1 MYNLKQKPE
10 QRHHGGGPGSGE
22 HQMLIPEHILQQ
34 ISSRINIVDLI
45 NEYVRLTKKG
55 SRYWGLCPFH
65 NEKTSSFCVTPEKQ
79 VFYCFGCHKGG
90 SAYTFIMEVEK
101 LSFAEAARLLAK
113 KAGVSLETMIGSQE
127 QRKQAVKRDAF
138 IELNQ
143 RICGSFHH
151 LLCNSGRAAH
161 ARIYLEKRGIDAALI
176 EEFQLGY
183 APKSGD
189 WLHDFLLKKNYTP
202 GFLKESGLFSKN
214 GNSYFHDRI
223 MFPIYNTK
231 SEVVG
236 FGGRNLSEYGPKYI
250 NSPENSYFHKGDNL
264 YGIHRALAHIKEKSC
279 FILVEGYTDVLA
291 LFRAGIKHCVAPLG
305 TAFTEQQ
312 ARLLKRYA
320 DKGYLLFDSDEAGMK
335 ATLRTIEI
343 LENNDI
349 QVEVLELPRGLDPAD
364 TMKEKQ
370 GNSVLQ
376 NLLESPIN
384 GFQYILKHAL
394 TLFDADTPHGKERIF
409 NHIFPYL
416 RRIRSQVKQYGYMEI
431 LADALRVDKD
441 AVWADF
447 LHGRA
452 ADTPLRSGKE
462 QKTKEKIS
470 IELFLMCAVS
480 IFRQYFP
487 KVRSILSLDD
497 IEDETARKLYIA
509 LEECFRNDEE
519 SLDALLEKIDDQGLK
534 ELLLKK
540 ISSEEYTSNEEK
552 IIDDSIRR
560 IKQKSLEKKRDL
572 IERQL
577 KAYEKNDNNMVN
589 IRELQMEKMY
599 LDGELQKMKVP

>member
-1 MYNLKQKPE
+1 
-10 QRHHGGGPGSGE
+10 
-22 HQMLIPEHILQQ
+22 MLIPEYLLNQ
-34 ISSRINIVDLI
+34 ISSRINIVELI

-65 NEKTSSFCVTPEKQ
+65 SEKTPSFCVTPDKQ

-101 LSFAEAARLLAK
+101 LSFTEATHLLAK
-113 KAGVSLETMIGSQE
+113 KAGVSLESVFSSQE
-127 QRKQAVKRDAF
+127 QRRHGVKKDAF
-138 IELNQ
+138 IELN
-143 RICGSFHH
+143 RKICGSFHH
-151 LLCNSGRAAH
+151 ILCNTGQAAH
-161 ARIYLEKRGIDAALI
+161 ARIYLEKRGIDAGLR

-183 APKSGD
+183 APKSRD
-189 WLHDFLLKKNYTP
+189 WLYSFLTKKSYTP
-202 GFLKESGLFSKN
+202 DFLKESGLFSKN

-231 SEVVG
+231 NEVVG

-264 YGIHRALAHIKEKSC
+264 YGIHRSLPYIKEKSC

-320 DKGYLLFDSDEAGMK
+320 EKGYLLFDSDEAGMK
-335 ATLRTIEI
+335 ATLRAIEI

-349 QVEVLELPRGLDPAD
+349 QVEVLELPSGQDPAD
-364 TMKEKQ
+364 TVNEKQ
-370 GNSVLQ
+370 GDTVLQ

-394 TLFDADTPHGKERIF
+394 TLFDAASPHGKERIF
-409 NHIFPYL
+409 NYIFPYL
-416 RRIRSQVKQYGYMEI
+416 RRIRSQVKQYGYMEM
-431 LADALRVDKD
+431 LADTLQVDKD

-452 ADTPLRSGKE
+452 VDIPVRRGKE
-462 QKTKEKIS
+462 KKTKEKIS

-487 KVRSILSLDD
+487 KVRSVLSLDD
-497 IEDETARKLYIA
+497 IEDETARNLYIA
-509 LEECFRNDEE
+509 LEECFRNEEE

-540 ISSEEYTSNEEK
+540 ISSEEYRLNEEK
-552 IIDDSIRR
+552 IIEDSIRR
-560 IKQKSLEKKRDL
+560 IKQKSLEKKRDQ
-572 IERQL
+572 IEKQL
-577 KAYEKNDNNMVN
+577 KAHEKDENNLVN

-599 LDGELQKMKVP
+599 LDGELQRMKVP